1 MFRCKECQAEYE
13 TKPDYCDCGNDTF
26 DEIKIEV
33 QKPEEKETIKEK
45 VVEAKP
51 EPPKPEAQPKIE
63 VTQENIVSK
72 ISKQPSDISTFAWIF
87 FAICIILSLL
97 IIFVIGNPTAK
108 EDLTTEQK
116 VEAQTND
123 KLPNIDD
130 LWNNKLPKIE
140 VKTIEQKP
148 EIPVQVETKKKSVND
163 APQPVKK
170 VQSNSKKPTTNTV
183 AKTSKTVQKT
193 PTNTQTAKKTTS
205 SANKQELANYK
216 INLRNKIASRIDF
229 ASIVGDGSC
238 VVSFKI
244 SNSGQLTN
252 RNFAVQS
259 ENTSL
264 NDVVYRAMMQTPSYI
279 APPQGYNGE
288 TLRLS
293 VKIYSGSFE
302 VSLN

>member
-26 DEIKIEV
+26 DEIKTEV
-33 QKPEEKETIKEK
+33 QKSEPKEVIKEK
-45 VVEAKP
+45 VVETKP
-51 EPPKPEAQPKIE
+51 EPPQPETQPKIE
-63 VTQENIVSK
+63 VTQENTVSK

-97 IIFVIGNPTAK
+97 VIFVIGNPTAK
-108 EDLTTEQK
+108 EDLTIEQK
-116 VEAQTND
+116 VESQTND

-148 EIPVQVETKKKSVND
+148 EIPVQVETKKKSIND
-163 APQPVKK
+163 APQPAKK
-170 VQSNSKKPTTNTV
+170 VQSTSKKPATNTV
-183 AKTSKTVQKT
+183 AKTTKTIQKA

-205 SANKQELANYK
+205 TVNKQELANYK

-244 SNSGQLTN
+244 SNSGQLIN

>member
-1 MFRCKECQAEYE
+1 M
-13 TKPDYCDCGNDTF
+13 
-26 DEIKIEV
+26 
-33 QKPEEKETIKEK
+33 
-45 VVEAKP
+45 
-51 EPPKPEAQPKIE
+51 
-63 VTQENIVSK
+63 
-72 ISKQPSDISTFAWIF
+72 
-87 FAICIILSLL
+87 
-97 IIFVIGNPTAK
+97 
-108 EDLTTEQK
+108 
-116 VEAQTND
+116 
-123 KLPNIDD
+123 
-130 LWNNKLPKIE
+130 
-140 VKTIEQKP
+140 
-148 EIPVQVETKKKSVND
+148 
-163 APQPVKK
+163 
-170 VQSNSKKPTTNTV
+170 

-205 SANKQELANYK
+205 SVNKQELANYK

>member
-1 MFRCKECQAEYE
+1 M
-13 TKPDYCDCGNDTF
+13 
-26 DEIKIEV
+26 
-33 QKPEEKETIKEK
+33 
-45 VVEAKP
+45 
-51 EPPKPEAQPKIE
+51 
-63 VTQENIVSK
+63 
-72 ISKQPSDISTFAWIF
+72 
-87 FAICIILSLL
+87 
-97 IIFVIGNPTAK
+97 
-108 EDLTTEQK
+108 
-116 VEAQTND
+116 
-123 KLPNIDD
+123 
-130 LWNNKLPKIE
+130 
-140 VKTIEQKP
+140 
-148 EIPVQVETKKKSVND
+148 
-163 APQPVKK
+163 
-170 VQSNSKKPTTNTV
+170 

-205 SANKQELANYK
+205 SANKQELANSSSV
-216 INLRNKIASRIDF
+216 ASSFF
-229 ASIVGDGSC
+229 AN
-238 VVSFKI
+238 SFKI